1 MIFWKSY
8 FDDVPVEI
16 PSTYTDNEFKEIILK
31 SLADVPTHFTAEDLI
46 TSIGNKIDLGGRTN
60 GRITFFTGNEKDSI
74 NRLIWEQIWDRKLM
88 IDFTRKKDLFSQT
101 DKIQFIKVI

>member
-60 GRITFFTGNEKDSI
+60 GSIEFTGNEKDSI
-74 NRLIWEQIWDRKLM
+74 NRFFWEQIWDRKIM
-88 IDFTRKKDLFSQT
+88 IDLTSRKDSFSQM